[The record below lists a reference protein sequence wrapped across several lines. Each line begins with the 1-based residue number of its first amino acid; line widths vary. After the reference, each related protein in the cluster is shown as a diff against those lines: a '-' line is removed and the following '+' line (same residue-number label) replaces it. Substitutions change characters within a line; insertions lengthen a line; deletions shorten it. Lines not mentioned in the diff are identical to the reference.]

1 MELREK
7 LYKELPTGINNSIYG
22 GVLAKKLGIS
32 NEELIELIR
41 NEQKAGN
48 FIFLHRGDRFYRPDV
63 VDVQHQIENIAESI
77 HGHTKW
83 LNEVSTTQRE
93 IMDYIREQQQELT
106 RLVDWLGE
114 NMERPAVKTASIRES
129 VI

>member
-41 NEQKAGN
+41 NERKAGN
-48 FIFLHRGDRFYRPDV
+48 FIFEHRGDRFYLPDV
-63 VDVQHQIENIAESI
+63 SDVQHEIERIADSI
-77 HGHTKW
+77 HGYSKW
-83 LNEVSTTQRE
+83 LNETSAVQRE
-93 IMDYIREQQQELT
+93 IMDSIRDLEKQFAE
-106 RLVDWLGE
+106 LVDWLGE
-114 NMERPAVKTASIRES
+114 HMEHPKAASIRES
-129 VI
+129 VL